1 MSDRGSAERKATV
14 IPMELLQ
21 ICPGQQRDIWS
32 LKYFVFG
39 DNRCASNSRA
49 GLLDREETD
58 AKADGKKH
66 Q

>member
-21 ICPGQQRDIWS
+21 ICPGQQWDIWS

-39 DNRCASNSRA
+39 DNRCALSSRT
-49 GLLDREETD
+49 GLLDREGTD
-58 AKADGKKH
+58 AKAVSKEH